1 MKGHVL
7 IENTGMSKT
16 RLICVSTGVKQ
27 QQQQHQQA
35 DKKIIF
41 TCVSHNCRVFTSVFT
56 LISDEVKGSSCDG
69 RTGTRTLNFVC

>member
-27 QQQQHQQA
+27 QQQQQQHQQA
-35 DKKIIF
+35 DKKKIF
-41 TCVSHNCRVFTSVFT
+41 TCASHNCRVFTS
-56 LISDEVKGSSCDG
+56 ISDGVKGSSCDG